1 MAEMLD
7 HADRREIK
15 ERVWHVIKE
24 FMESTNARFDYILA
38 LVDFRMANVDR
49 LNLII
54 ILYFDI
60 AN

>member
-24 FMESTNARFDYILA
+24 FMESTNARI
-38 LVDFRMANVDR
+38 
-49 LNLII
+49 
-54 ILYFDI
+54 
-60 AN
+60 